1 MNVLIE
7 KLVKYDIVN
16 YLSGLNIKQDN
27 NLEQFSGEE
36 ILQLCKYASLLA
48 LSDKDD
54 EQMLSYEISTKLF
67 INFYEKYPTLYS
79 IVFSILSRLGNFPNR
94 DLLKKYKPSEEF
106 RSQSLLID
114 LERMAREKENQL
126 ILQNNEQIFLTDFQ
140 KRFFDVLTDR
150 HFFSVSAPTSAG
162 KSFIFT
168 LAIVKRLLKNPN
180 EVIVLIV
187 PTRALIKELSEKI
200 IKKLK
205 HYNLFEKVDV
215 RILPILEDKSNDK
228 GRVYVLTQERLS
240 TLLEENIKINTCF
253 IDEAQEIQNN
263 RGVVL
268 QNTIELL
275 IKRNHDINL
284 FFASPLIKNP
294 EYFNKLFEQKF
305 DNEYFIENISP
316 VGQNILLL
324 SEIKNKPK
332 SVFIENI
339 DFNSQ
344 RKNLGEFKLD
354 FKFRKN
360 EKIISLAKQ
369 ICREDELTLIYC
381 NDPGEAEKR
390 ALLLTEKINNIDTDD
405 EIIGLI
411 NFIKEDIHKDYSIIQ
426 CLKKGIAYHYG
437 YMPSSIRAE
446 IERLAN
452 IGKLRFVF
460 CTSTLLQGVNLPA
473 KNIIISRP
481 NKGKNQ
487 PMNRADFLNL
497 IGRAGRL
504 LYEFQ
509 GNIWCIEPNQWELKS
524 FEGNKLQEIGAYF
537 ETSLL
542 TKTDEI
548 IEIAKDQN
556 NDSNEVAVFGKFY
569 LDFIINEQNIDQFKE
584 HISYEKIQNLFD
596 ISKLIAHQLPDNII
610 RKHYSIHPARLQ
622 KMYVYFKENSSN
634 DLNEFIPKK
643 AYQKH
648 TNDNLKLI
656 FKLID
661 LILFNKGNE
670 NKQYELFSFIASSW
684 MHDKPISQIILERN
698 KYTKENINS
707 TIREVLEIIEKQIRY
722 KYVIATHAYLDILK
736 LALLERGKDFNVDL
750 IPNLPLYLEC
760 GTSDKTILSLIS
772 LGLSRLTS
780 IKLKMSKK
788 FRCDEPT
795 VTNCFYA
802 LQKIDIKNLNIP
814 EVCKHEIMGL
824 IL

>member
-1 MNVLIE
+1 
-7 KLVKYDIVN
+7 
-16 YLSGLNIKQDN
+16 
-27 NLEQFSGEE
+27 
-36 ILQLCKYASLLA
+36 
-48 LSDKDD
+48 
-54 EQMLSYEISTKLF
+54 
-67 INFYEKYPTLYS
+67 
-79 IVFSILSRLGNFPNR
+79 
-94 DLLKKYKPSEEF
+94 
-106 RSQSLLID
+106 
-114 LERMAREKENQL
+114 
-126 ILQNNEQIFLTDFQ
+126 
-140 KRFFDVLTDR
+140 
-150 HFFSVSAPTSAG
+150 
-162 KSFIFT
+162 
-168 LAIVKRLLKNPN
+168 
-180 EVIVLIV
+180 
-187 PTRALIKELSEKI
+187 
-200 IKKLK
+200 
-205 HYNLFEKVDV
+205 
-215 RILPILEDKSNDK
+215 
-228 GRVYVLTQERLS
+228 
-240 TLLEENIKINTCF
+240 
-253 IDEAQEIQNN
+253 
-263 RGVVL
+263 
-268 QNTIELL
+268 
-275 IKRNHDINL
+275 
-284 FFASPLIKNP
+284 
-294 EYFNKLFEQKF
+294 
-305 DNEYFIENISP
+305 
-316 VGQNILLL
+316 
-324 SEIKNKPK
+324 
-332 SVFIENI
+332 
-339 DFNSQ
+339 
-344 RKNLGEFKLD
+344 
-354 FKFRKN
+354 
-360 EKIISLAKQ
+360 
-369 ICREDELTLIYC
+369 
-381 NDPGEAEKR
+381 
-390 ALLLTEKINNIDTDD
+390 
-405 EIIGLI
+405 
-411 NFIKEDIHKDYSIIQ
+411 
-426 CLKKGIAYHYG
+426 
-437 YMPSSIRAE
+437 MPSSIRAE

>member
-1 MNVLIE
+1 
-7 KLVKYDIVN
+7 
-16 YLSGLNIKQDN
+16 
-27 NLEQFSGEE
+27 
-36 ILQLCKYASLLA
+36 
-48 LSDKDD
+48 
-54 EQMLSYEISTKLF
+54 
-67 INFYEKYPTLYS
+67 
-79 IVFSILSRLGNFPNR
+79 
-94 DLLKKYKPSEEF
+94 
-106 RSQSLLID
+106 
-114 LERMAREKENQL
+114 
-126 ILQNNEQIFLTDFQ
+126 
-140 KRFFDVLTDR
+140 
-150 HFFSVSAPTSAG
+150 
-162 KSFIFT
+162 
-168 LAIVKRLLKNPN
+168 
-180 EVIVLIV
+180 
-187 PTRALIKELSEKI
+187 
-200 IKKLK
+200 
-205 HYNLFEKVDV
+205 
-215 RILPILEDKSNDK
+215 
-228 GRVYVLTQERLS
+228 QERLS

-339 DFNSQ
+339 DLKSQ

-381 NDPGEAEKR
+381 NDPSEAEKR
-390 ALLLTEKINNIDTDD
+390 ALLLTKKINNIDTDD

-437 YMPSSIRAE
+437 HMPSSIRAE

-452 IGKLRFVF
+452 IGKLRVVF

-556 NDSNEVAVFGKFY
+556 NDSNEITVFGKFY
-569 LDFIINEQNIDQFKE
+569 LDFVINEKNIDKFKE
-584 HISYEKIQNLFD
+584 HKSYEKIQNLFN
-596 ISKLIAHQLPDNII
+596 ISKLIEHQLPDSII
-610 RKHYSIHPARLQ
+610 RKHYSIHPRRLQ
-622 KMYVYFKENSSN
+622 KMYVYFRENSSN

-656 FKLID
+656 FKIID
-661 LILFNKGNE
+661 LMLFNKGDE

-684 MHDKPISQIILERN
+684 IHDKPISKIILERN
-698 KYTKENINS
+698 EYTKENINS
-707 TIREVLEIIEKQIRY
+707 TIRKVLEIIEKQIRY

-736 LALLERGKDFNVDL
+736 LVLLERDKDFDVDL

-780 IKLKMSKK
+780 IKLKMSRQ
-788 FRCDEPT
+788 FYCDEPT
-795 VTNCFYA
+795 IANCFYA
-802 LQKIDIKNLNIP
+802 LKKIDIKNLNVP

>member
-1 MNVLIE
+1 MNDLIE
-7 KLVKYDIVN
+7 KLIRYDIIN
-16 YLSGLNIKQDN
+16 YLSALNIKQDN
-27 NLEQFSGEE
+27 NLEQFSEEE

-339 DFNSQ
+339 DFKSQ

-524 FEGNKLQEIGAYF
+524 FEGSKLQEIGAYF

-569 LDFIINEQNIDQFKE
+569 LDFVINEKNIDKFKE
-584 HISYEKIQNLFD
+584 HKSYEKIQNLFN
-596 ISKLIAHQLPDNII
+596 ISKLIEHQLPDSII
-610 RKHYSIHPARLQ
+610 RKHYSIHPRRLQ

-634 DLNEFIPKK
+634 GLNEFIPKK

-661 LILFNKGNE
+661 VMLFDKGDE

-684 MHDKPISQIILERN
+684 IHDKPISQIILERN

-736 LALLERGKDFNVDL
+736 LVLLERDKDFDVDL

-780 IKLKMSKK
+780 IKLKMSRQ
-788 FRCDEPT
+788 FYCDEPT
-795 VTNCFYA
+795 VANCFYA
-802 LQKIDIKNLNIP
+802 LKKIDIKNLNVP